1 MSINIINPKA
11 LELKSWKGK
20 DVLYNSKAQ
29 RSSEQ
34 TNTLSFCPRCC
45 CSNLKQPKSGINTRM
60 YVCASHVGDEDD
72 GGASG
77 PDAKGA
83 GGVCR
88 GDIWK

>member
-1 MSINIINPKA
+1 MFCTTPK
-11 LELKSWKGK
+11 LKEVLNKQGN

-29 RSSEQ
+29 RSSEE

-45 CSNLKQPKSGINTRM
+45 CSNLKQPKSGIKRM

-72 GGASG
+72 GGATG
-77 PDAKGA
+77 PDGVGGA

-88 GDIWK
+88 RDI

>member
-1 MSINIINPKA
+1 MFGH
-11 LELKSWKGK
+11 KGN
-20 DVLYNSKAQ
+20 DVLYNSKTQ

-45 CSNLKQPKSGINTRM
+45 CSNLKQPKSGINARR

-77 PDAKGA
+77 PDGAGGA

-88 GDIWK
+88 RYI